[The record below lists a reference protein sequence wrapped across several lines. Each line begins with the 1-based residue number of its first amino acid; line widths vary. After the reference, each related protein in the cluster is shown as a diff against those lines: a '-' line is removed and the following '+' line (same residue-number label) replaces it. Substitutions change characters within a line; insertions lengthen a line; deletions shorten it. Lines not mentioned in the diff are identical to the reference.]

1 MAVPSIS
8 GASHDH
14 HEDEWH
20 TDAASD
26 VPGEERQVWP
36 DITRKEALTLVPL
49 VLLTIYIGVYPQA
62 VLNICEPALQRILD
76 MVVP

>member
-1 MAVPSIS
+1 MAVPTIS

-14 HEDEWH
+14 EDDWH
-20 TDAASD
+20 IGAESE
-26 VPGEERQVWP
+26 VPGEERQIWP

-49 VLLTIYIGVYPQA
+49 VLLTIYIGVYPQS

-76 MVVP
+76 MVVR